1 MFDQP
6 LQCHCHVAL
15 TCSADAMPTI
25 DMFSVTCSSHS
36 MFIVPCNCSSV
47 DGCSLLMADCVL
59 SSTSGS
65 LHCELVL
72 DINGTLTCS
81 LLANGNGSASSA
93 TSNCAFDL
101 RSIDSM
107 STGRLILLGNPFF
120 SASLDL

>member
-15 TCSADAMPTI
+15 TCSADAMPNN

-36 MFIVPCNCSSV
+36 MFIVPCNCSPI
-47 DGCSLLMADCVL
+47 DGCSLLMADCAL

-72 DINGTLTCS
+72 DINGTFTCS
-81 LLANGNGSASSA
+81 LLEMGMAQ
-93 TSNCAFDL
+93 L
-101 RSIDSM
+101 LQLPVIVH
-107 STGRLILLGNPFF
+107 LIYEVLTVCLLD
-120 SASLDL
+120 A